1 MSENWQDE
9 VAGRIADEIKRLRGG
24 RSGQWLSDRTAEL
37 GYRVSRSTIS
47 EIETKKRKSI
57 SITDLIVLAEALS
70 VSPLS
75 LLYGSDDG
83 SVIEYVP
90 GEQVQRL
97 VAVQR
102 FSGINEAALARYE
115 ETIAAMEESTQAS
128 LESAKMAEAAAR
140 LMQKVVRESRRA
152 SGPEAPEERPKTPVK
167 ADALWKIAE
176 DRAKRTRSI
185 ASDHK

>member
-1 MSENWQDE
+1 MLSDMSENWSDE
-9 VAGRIADEIKRLRGG
+9 VTGRIADEIKRLRGG

-70 VSPLS
+70 VSPLA
-75 LLYGSDDG
+75 LLYGNDNG
-83 SVIEYVP
+83 AVIEYVP

-102 FSGINEAALARYE
+102 FSGINEATLAKYE
-115 ETIAAMEESTQAS
+115 ETIAAMEESTQAA
-128 LESAKMAEAAAR
+128 LKSAEMAEAAAR
-140 LMQKVVRESRRA
+140 LMHNLTFA
-152 SGPEAPEERPKTPVK
+152 SARNADPEGEAGSV
-167 ADALWKIAE
+167 
-176 DRAKRTRSI
+176 S
-185 ASDHK
+185 